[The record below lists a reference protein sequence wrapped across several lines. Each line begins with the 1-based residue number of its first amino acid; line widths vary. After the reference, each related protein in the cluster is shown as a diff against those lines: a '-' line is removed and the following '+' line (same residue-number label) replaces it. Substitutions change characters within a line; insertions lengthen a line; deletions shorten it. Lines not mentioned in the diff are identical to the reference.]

1 MKLEDVIRFNNILKN
16 EIDAE
21 ISKICTSTNQTDIDE
36 ELILQ
41 DKLISL
47 LLILR
52 HQPAKPRQ
60 NKCTNNQFHA
70 QLNKYLSKEVVE

>member
-21 ISKICTSTNQTDIDE
+21 ISKICTSTNQTDIGE

-52 HQPAKPRQ
+52 QTTRQ
-60 NKCTNNQFHA
+60 TPPKQVH
-70 QLNKYLSKEVVE
+70 K

>member
-1 MKLEDVIRFNNILKN
+1 MELEDVLKFNNKLKN

-21 ISKICTSTNQTDIDE
+21 IVKICTSTDQTDIDD

-52 HQPAKPRQ
+52 QETRQ
-60 NKCTNNQFHA
+60 TPPTQAHK
-70 QLNKYLSKEVVE
+70 

>member
-1 MKLEDVIRFNNILKN
+1 MELEDIIKFNNILKN
-16 EIDAE
+16 EIDVE
-21 ISKICTSTNQTDIDE
+21 ISKICTSTDQTDIDE

-52 HQPAKPRQ
+52 QETRQ
-60 NKCTNNQFHA
+60 TPPKQVH
-70 QLNKYLSKEVVE
+70 K

>member
-1 MKLEDVIRFNNILKN
+1 MELEDVLKFNNILKN
-16 EIDAE
+16 EIDVE
-21 ISKICTSTNQTDIDE
+21 ISKICTSTDQTDIDE

-52 HQPAKPRQ
+52 QE
-60 NKCTNNQFHA
+60 NK
-70 QLNKYLSKEVVE
+70 K

>member
-1 MKLEDVIRFNNILKN
+1 MELEDVIKFNNKLKN

-21 ISKICTSTNQTDIDE
+21 IAKICTSTDQTDIDE

-52 HQPAKPRQ
+52 QETRQQPRQ
-60 NKCTNNQFHA
+60 QVPK
-70 QLNKYLSKEVVE
+70 

>member
-1 MKLEDVIRFNNILKN
+1 MELDDVLKFNNKLKN

-21 ISKICTSTNQTDIDE
+21 IVKICTSTDQTDIDE

-52 HQPAKPRQ
+52 QETRQ
-60 NKCTNNQFHA
+60 TPPKQVH
-70 QLNKYLSKEVVE
+70 K

>member
-1 MKLEDVIRFNNILKN
+1 MELEDVLKFNNKLKN

-21 ISKICTSTNQTDIDE
+21 IVKICTSTDQTDIDE

-52 HQPAKPRQ
+52 QETRQ
-60 NKCTNNQFHA
+60 QTRQTPPK
-70 QLNKYLSKEVVE
+70 

>member
-1 MKLEDVIRFNNILKN
+1 MELEDVLKFNNKLKN

-21 ISKICTSTNQTDIDE
+21 IVKICTSTDQTDIDE

-52 HQPAKPRQ
+52 QETRQ
-60 NKCTNNQFHA
+60 TPPKQVH
-70 QLNKYLSKEVVE
+70 K

>member
-1 MKLEDVIRFNNILKN
+1 MELEDVLKFNNILKN
-16 EIDAE
+16 EIDVE
-21 ISKICTSTNQTDIDE
+21 ISKICTSTDQTDIDE

-52 HQPAKPRQ
+52 QETRQ
-60 NKCTNNQFHA
+60 QTRQTPPKQVH
-70 QLNKYLSKEVVE
+70 K